1 MKKKA
6 FGIVLL
12 VLAALV
18 LLQGNFGI
26 PSFGGQIW
34 PLIGIGF
41 FAFQSI
47 GALLRRHFTSA
58 SFTVLVALLIAN
70 HFYAILPIPNQSLFW
85 AGVLIVLG
93 VSMLTHTNRTW
104 NGKKW
109 WYDGEK
115 TILTEKEVAFGSGT
129 FYKQNQ
135 DLVEDEF
142 EVGFGNA
149 KIYYDNAEMLG
160 DSATLKIEVG
170 FGNAVVYVPQHWRVD
185 LKVETFCGAAKADA
199 PVAPTSKTL
208 IIRGDVAF
216 GKLGIVYVK

>member
-1 MKKKA
+1 MKKKV

-26 PSFGGQIW
+26 PSLEGEIW

-41 FAFQSI
+41 FAYQSVE
-47 GALLRRHFTSA
+47 ALLRRHFTSA
-58 SFTVLVALLIAN
+58 TVTALVALMIAN
-70 HFYAILPIPNQSLFW
+70 HFYDILPIPNQSLFW
-85 AGVLIVLG
+85 ASVLIVLG

-115 TILTEKEVAFGSGT
+115 TILTDKEVAFGAGT
-129 FYKQNQ
+129 FYKQDQ
-135 DLVEDEF
+135 ELVEDEF

-170 FGNAVVYVPQHWRVD
+170 FGNAVIYVPQHWRVD

-208 IIRGDVAF
+208 IIRGEVAF
-216 GKLGIVYVK
+216 GKLEVVYVK

>member
-26 PSFGGQIW
+26 PSLEGEIW

-41 FAFQSI
+41 FAYQSVEAI
-47 GALLRRHFTSA
+47 LRRHFTSA
-58 SFTVLVALLIAN
+58 TVTALVALMIAN
-70 HFYAILPIPNQSLFW
+70 HFYDILPIPNQSLFW
-85 AGVLIVLG
+85 ASVLIVLG

-115 TILTEKEVAFGSGT
+115 TILTDKEVAFGAGT
-129 FYKQNQ
+129 FYKQDQ
-135 DLVEDEF
+135 ELVEDEF

-216 GKLGIVYVK
+216 GKLGVVYVK

>member
-1 MKKKA
+1 MKNKA

-26 PSFGGQIW
+26 PSLGGHIW

-41 FAFQSI
+41 FAYQSVE
-47 GALLRRHFTSA
+47 ALLRRHLTSA
-58 SFTVLVALLIAN
+58 SFTALVALMIAN
-70 HFYAILPIPNQSLFW
+70 HFYDILSIPNQSLFW
-85 AGVLIVLG
+85 ASILIVLG
-93 VSMLTHTNRTW
+93 VSSLTHSNRTW

-109 WYDGEK
+109 WFDGEK
-115 TILTEKEVAFGSGT
+115 TILLDKEVAFGTGT
-129 FYKQNQ
+129 FYKQDQ
-135 DLVEDEF
+135 ELVEDQV

-160 DSATLKIEVG
+160 DFATLNIEVG
-170 FGNAVVYVPQHWRVD
+170 FGNAVIYVPQHWRVD

-199 PVAPTSKTL
+199 PLGPTSKTL

-216 GKLGIVYVK
+216 GKLGVVYVK

>member
-26 PSFGGQIW
+26 PSFGGEIW

-41 FAFQSI
+41 FAYQSVEAI
-47 GALLRRHFTSA
+47 LRRHFTSA

>member
-26 PSFGGQIW
+26 PSLEGEIW

-41 FAFQSI
+41 FAYQSVEAI
-47 GALLRRHFTSA
+47 LRRHFTSA
-58 SFTVLVALLIAN
+58 SFTALVALMIAN
-70 HFYAILPIPNQSLFW
+70 HFYDILPIPNQSLFW
-85 AGVLIVLG
+85 ASILIVMG
-93 VSMLTHTNRTW
+93 VSALTHSNRTW

-115 TILTEKEVAFGSGT
+115 TILTDKEVAFGAGT
-129 FYKQNQ
+129 FYKQDQ
-135 DLVEDEF
+135 ELVEDEF

-160 DSATLKIEVG
+160 DFATLNIEVG
-170 FGNAVVYVPQHWRVD
+170 FGNAVIYVPQHWRVD

-199 PVAPTSKTL
+199 PLGPTSKTL

-216 GKLGIVYVK
+216 GKLGVVYVK

>member
-26 PSFGGQIW
+26 PSLEGEIW

-41 FAFQSI
+41 FAYQSVEAI
-47 GALLRRHFTSA
+47 LRRHFTSA
-58 SFTVLVALLIAN
+58 SVTALVALMIAN
-70 HFYAILPIPNQSLFW
+70 HFYDILPIPNQSLFW
-85 AGVLIVLG
+85 ASVLIVLG

-115 TILTEKEVAFGSGT
+115 TILTDKEVAFGAGT
-129 FYKQNQ
+129 FYKQDQ

-170 FGNAVVYVPQHWRVD
+170 FGNAVIYVPQHWRVD

-216 GKLGIVYVK
+216 GKLGVVYVK

>member
-12 VLAALV
+12 ILAALV

-26 PSFGGQIW
+26 PSLGGQIL

-41 FAFQSI
+41 FAYQSV
-47 GALLRRHFTSA
+47 GALLRSHLTSA
-58 SFTVLVALLIAN
+58 SFTALVALMIAN
-70 HFYAILPIPNQSLFW
+70 HFYGILPIPNQSLFW
-85 AGVLIVLG
+85 ASILIVMG
-93 VSMLTHTNRTW
+93 VSALTHSNRTW
-104 NGKKW
+104 NGKRW

-115 TILTEKEVAFGSGT
+115 TIFIDKEVAFGTGT

-135 DLVEDEF
+135 ELVDDQV

-149 KIYYDNAEMLG
+149 KIYYDNAEILG
-160 DSATLKIEVG
+160 DTATLKVEVG
-170 FGNAVVYVPQHWRVD
+170 FGNAVIYVPQHWGVD
-185 LKVETFCGAAKADA
+185 LKVETFCGVAKADT
-199 PVAPTSKTL
+199 PLAPTSKTL

>member
-26 PSFGGQIW
+26 PSLGGHIW

-41 FAFQSI
+41 FAYQSVE
-47 GALLRRHFTSA
+47 ALLRRHLTSA
-58 SFTVLVALLIAN
+58 SFTALVALMIAN
-70 HFYAILPIPNQSLFW
+70 HFYDILPIPNQSLFW
-85 AGVLIVLG
+85 ASILIVMG
-93 VSMLTHTNRTW
+93 VSALTHSNRTW

-109 WYDGEK
+109 WYDGKK
-115 TILTEKEVAFGSGT
+115 TILTDKEVAFRTGT

-135 DLVEDEF
+135 ELVDDQV

-149 KIYYDNAEMLG
+149 KIYYDNAEILG
-160 DSATLKIEVG
+160 DSATLKVEVG
-170 FGNAVVYVPQHWRVD
+170 FGNAVIYVPQHWRVD
-185 LKVETFCGAAKADA
+185 LKVETFCGVAKADTSL
-199 PVAPTSKTL
+199 APTSKTL

>member
-26 PSFGGQIW
+26 PSLEGEIW

-41 FAFQSI
+41 FAYQSVESI
-47 GALLRRHFTSA
+47 LRRHFTSA
-58 SFTVLVALLIAN
+58 SFTALVALLIAN
-70 HFYAILPIPNQSLFW
+70 HFYDILPIPNQSLFW

-93 VSMLTHTNRTW
+93 VGMLTNSNKTW
-104 NGKKW
+104 SGKKW

-115 TILTEKEVAFGSGT
+115 TILTEKEVAFGAGT
-129 FYKQNQ
+129 FYKQDQ
-135 DLVEDEF
+135 ELVEDEF

-160 DSATLKIEVG
+160 DFATLNIEVG
-170 FGNAVVYVPQHWRVD
+170 FGNAVIYVPQHWRVD

-216 GKLGIVYVK
+216 GKLGVVYVK

>member
-26 PSFGGQIW
+26 PSLGGHIW

-41 FAFQSI
+41 FAYQSVE
-47 GALLRRHFTSA
+47 ALLRRHLTSA
-58 SFTVLVALLIAN
+58 SFTALVALMIAN
-70 HFYAILPIPNQSLFW
+70 HFYDILPIPNQSLFW

-93 VSMLTHTNRTW
+93 VSMLTHSNRTW

-115 TILTEKEVAFGSGT
+115 TILTDKEVAFGAGT
-129 FYKQNQ
+129 FYKQDQ
-135 DLVEDEF
+135 ELVEDEF

-170 FGNAVVYVPQHWRVD
+170 FGNAVIYVPQHWRVD

-216 GKLGIVYVK
+216 GKLGVVYVK

>member
-26 PSFGGQIW
+26 PSLGGHIW
-34 PLIGIGF
+34 PLLGIAF
-41 FAFQSI
+41 FAYQSVE
-47 GALLRRHFTSA
+47 ALLRRHLTSA
-58 SFTVLVALLIAN
+58 VFTTFVALMIAN
-70 HFYAILPIPNQSLFW
+70 HFYDILPIPNQSLFW
-85 AGVLIVLG
+85 ASILIVMG
-93 VSMLTHTNRTW
+93 VSALTHSNRTW

-115 TILTEKEVAFGSGT
+115 TIMTDKEVAFGAGT
-129 FYKQNQ
+129 FYKQDQ
-135 DLVEDEF
+135 ELVEDEF

-160 DSATLKIEVG
+160 DFATLNIEVG
-170 FGNAVVYVPQHWRVD
+170 FGNAVIYVPQHWRVD

-199 PVAPTSKTL
+199 PLGPTSKTL

-216 GKLGIVYVK
+216 GKLGVVYVK

>member
-1 MKKKA
+1 MKKKV

-26 PSFGGQIW
+26 PSLEGQIW

-41 FAFQSI
+41 FAYQSVEAI
-47 GALLRRHFTSA
+47 LRRHFTSA
-58 SFTVLVALLIAN
+58 SVTALVALMIAN
-70 HFYAILPIPNQSLFW
+70 HFYDILPIPNQSLFW
-85 AGVLIVLG
+85 ASVLIVLG

-115 TILTEKEVAFGSGT
+115 TILTDKEVAFGAGT
-129 FYKQNQ
+129 FYKQDQ
-135 DLVEDEF
+135 ELVEDEF

-170 FGNAVVYVPQHWRVD
+170 FGNAVIYVPQHWRVD

-216 GKLGIVYVK
+216 GKLGVVYVK

>member
-26 PSFGGQIW
+26 PSLGGHIW

-41 FAFQSI
+41 FTYQSVE
-47 GALLRRHFTSA
+47 ALLRRHLTSA
-58 SFTVLVALLIAN
+58 VFTALVAVMIAN
-70 HFYAILPIPNQSLFW
+70 HFYDILPIPNQSLFW
-85 AGVLIVLG
+85 ASILIVLG
-93 VSMLTHTNRTW
+93 VNYLTHSNRTW

-115 TILTEKEVAFGSGT
+115 TIMTDKEVAFGSGT
-129 FYKQNQ
+129 FYKQDQ
-135 DLVEDEF
+135 DLVDDQV
-142 EVGFGNA
+142 EVAFGNA

-170 FGNAVVYVPQHWRVD
+170 FGNAVIYVPQHWRVD

-199 PVAPTSKTL
+199 PLAPTSKTL

-216 GKLGIVYVK
+216 GKLGVVYVK

>member
-12 VLAALV
+12 VLAAFV

-26 PSFGGQIW
+26 PSLGGHIW

-41 FAFQSI
+41 FAYQSVEAI
-47 GALLRRHFTSA
+47 LRRHFTSA
-58 SFTVLVALLIAN
+58 SFTALVALMIAN
-70 HFYAILPIPNQSLFW
+70 HFYDILPIPNQSLFW
-85 AGVLIVLG
+85 ASILIVMG
-93 VSMLTHTNRTW
+93 VSALTHSNRTW

-115 TILTEKEVAFGSGT
+115 TILTDKEVAFGAGT
-129 FYKQNQ
+129 FYKQDQ
-135 DLVEDEF
+135 ELVEDEF

-160 DSATLKIEVG
+160 DFATLNIEVG
-170 FGNAVVYVPQHWRVD
+170 FGNAVIYVPQHWRVD

-216 GKLGIVYVK
+216 GKLGVVYVK

>member
-26 PSFGGQIW
+26 PSLGGQIW

-41 FAFQSI
+41 FAYQSVE
-47 GALLRRHFTSA
+47 ALLRRHLTSA
-58 SFTVLVALLIAN
+58 TFTALVALMIAN
-70 HFYAILPIPNQSLFW
+70 HFYDILPIPNQSLFW
-85 AGVLIVLG
+85 ASVLIVLG

-115 TILTEKEVAFGSGT
+115 TILTDKEVAFGAGT
-129 FYKQNQ
+129 FYKQDQ
-135 DLVEDEF
+135 ELVEDEF

-170 FGNAVVYVPQHWRVD
+170 FGNAVIYVPQHWRVD

-199 PVAPTSKTL
+199 PLGPTSKTL

-216 GKLGIVYVK
+216 GKLGVVYVS

>member
-1 MKKKA
+1 MKKKV

-12 VLAALV
+12 VLAAVV

-34 PLIGIGF
+34 PLIGIAF
-41 FAFQSI
+41 FAYQSVEAI
-47 GALLRRHFTSA
+47 LRRHFTSA
-58 SFTVLVALLIAN
+58 SVTALVALMIAN
-70 HFYAILPIPNQSLFW
+70 HFYDILPIPNQSLFW
-85 AGVLIVLG
+85 ASVLIVLG

-115 TILTEKEVAFGSGT
+115 TILTDKEVAFGAGT
-129 FYKQNQ
+129 FYKQDQ
-135 DLVEDEF
+135 ELVEDEF

-160 DSATLKIEVG
+160 DFATLNIEVG
-170 FGNAVVYVPQHWRVD
+170 FGNAVIYVPQHWRVD

-199 PVAPTSKTL
+199 PLGPTSKTL

-216 GKLGIVYVK
+216 GKLGVVYVK

>member
-41 FAFQSI
+41 FAYQSV
-47 GALLRRHFTSA
+47 GAILRRHFTSA
-58 SFTVLVALLIAN
+58 SVTALVALMIAN
-70 HFYAILPIPNQSLFW
+70 HFYDILPIPNQSLFW
-85 AGVLIVLG
+85 ASILIVMG
-93 VSMLTHTNRTW
+93 VSALTHSNRTW

-115 TILTEKEVAFGSGT
+115 TILTDKEVAFGAGT
-129 FYKQNQ
+129 FYKQDQ
-135 DLVEDEF
+135 ELVEDEF

-160 DSATLKIEVG
+160 DFATLNIEVG
-170 FGNAVVYVPQHWRVD
+170 FGNAVIYVPQHWRVD

-199 PVAPTSKTL
+199 PLGPTSKTL

-216 GKLGIVYVK
+216 GKLGVVYVK

>member
-1 MKKKA
+1 MKKKV

-12 VLAALV
+12 VLAAVV

-41 FAFQSI
+41 FAYQSVEAI
-47 GALLRRHFTSA
+47 LRRHFTSA
-58 SFTVLVALLIAN
+58 SFTALVALMIAN
-70 HFYAILPIPNQSLFW
+70 HFYDILPIPNQSLFW

>member
-41 FAFQSI
+41 FAYQSVE
-47 GALLRRHFTSA
+47 AMLRRHFTSA
-58 SFTVLVALLIAN
+58 SVTALVALMIAN
-70 HFYAILPIPNQSLFW
+70 HFYDILPIPNQSLFW
-85 AGVLIVLG
+85 ASILIVMG
-93 VSMLTHTNRTW
+93 VSALTHSNRTW

-109 WYDGEK
+109 WYDGKK
-115 TILTEKEVAFGSGT
+115 TILTDKEVAFGTGT
-129 FYKQNQ
+129 FYKQEQ
-135 DLVEDEF
+135 ELVEDQV

-160 DSATLKIEVG
+160 DTATLKVEVG
-170 FGNAVVYVPQHWRVD
+170 FGNAVIYVPQHWGVD
-185 LKVETFCGAAKADA
+185 LKVETFCGVAKADTPLA
-199 PVAPTSKTL
+199 PISKTL

>member
-26 PSFGGQIW
+26 PSLEGEIW

-41 FAFQSI
+41 FAYQSVEAI
-47 GALLRRHFTSA
+47 LRRHFTSA
-58 SFTVLVALLIAN
+58 SFTALVALMIAN
-70 HFYAILPIPNQSLFW
+70 HFYDILPIPNQSLFW

-115 TILTEKEVAFGSGT
+115 TILTDKEVAFGAGT
-129 FYKQNQ
+129 FYKQDQ
-135 DLVEDEF
+135 ELVEDEF

-160 DSATLKIEVG
+160 DFATLNIEVG
-170 FGNAVVYVPQHWRVD
+170 FGNAVIYVPQHWRVD

-216 GKLGIVYVK
+216 GKLGVVYVK

>member
-12 VLAALV
+12 VLAALI

-34 PLIGIGF
+34 PLLGIAF
-41 FAFQSI
+41 FAYQSV
-47 GALLRRHFTSA
+47 GALLRRHLTSA
-58 SFTVLVALLIAN
+58 SFTALVALMIAN
-70 HFYAILPIPNQSLFW
+70 HFYGILPIPNQSLFW
-85 AGVLIVLG
+85 ASILIVMG
-93 VSMLTHTNRTW
+93 VSALTHSNRTW
-104 NGKKW
+104 NGKKGW
-109 WYDGEK
+109 DDGKK
-115 TILTEKEVAFGSGT
+115 TILTDKEVAFGTGT

-135 DLVEDEF
+135 ELVDDQV

-149 KIYYDNAEMLG
+149 KIYYDNAEILG
-160 DSATLKIEVG
+160 DSATLKVEVG
-170 FGNAVVYVPQHWRVD
+170 FGNAVIYVPKHWGVD
-185 LKVETFCGAAKADA
+185 LKVETFCGVAKADT
-199 PVAPTSKTL
+199 PLAPTSKTL

>member
-26 PSFGGQIW
+26 PSLEGEIW

-41 FAFQSI
+41 FAYQSVEAI
-47 GALLRRHFTSA
+47 LRRHFTSA
-58 SFTVLVALLIAN
+58 TVTALVALMIAN
-70 HFYAILPIPNQSLFW
+70 HFYDILPIPNQSLFW
-85 AGVLIVLG
+85 ASVLIVLG

-115 TILTEKEVAFGSGT
+115 TILTDKEVAFGAGT
-129 FYKQNQ
+129 FYKQDQ
-135 DLVEDEF
+135 ELVEDEF

-170 FGNAVVYVPQHWRVD
+170 FGNAVIYVPQHWRVD

-216 GKLGIVYVK
+216 GKLGVVYVK

>member
-26 PSFGGQIW
+26 PSLGGHIW
-34 PLIGIGF
+34 PMIGIGF
-41 FAFQSI
+41 FAYQSVE
-47 GALLRRHFTSA
+47 ALLRRHFTSA
-58 SFTVLVALLIAN
+58 SVTALVALMIAN
-70 HFYAILPIPNQSLFW
+70 HFYDILPIPNQSLFW
-85 AGVLIVLG
+85 ASILIVMG
-93 VSMLTHTNRTW
+93 VSALTHSNRTW

-115 TILTEKEVAFGSGT
+115 TILTDKEVAFGTGT
-129 FYKQNQ
+129 FYKQDQ
-135 DLVEDEF
+135 ELVEDQV

-160 DSATLKIEVG
+160 DSATLKVEVG
-170 FGNAVVYVPQHWRVD
+170 FGNAVIYVPQHWRVD
-185 LKVETFCGAAKADA
+185 LKVETFCGVAKADTSL
-199 PVAPTSKTL
+199 APTSKTL

>member
-1 MKKKA
+1 MKKKV

-26 PSFGGQIW
+26 PSLGGHIW

-41 FAFQSI
+41 FAYQSVES
-47 GALLRRHFTSA
+47 LLRRHFTSA
-58 SFTVLVALLIAN
+58 SFTALVALMIAN
-70 HFYAILPIPNQSLFW
+70 HFYDILPIPNQSLFW
-85 AGVLIVLG
+85 ASILIVMG
-93 VSMLTHTNRTW
+93 VSALTHSNRTW

-115 TILTEKEVAFGSGT
+115 TILTDKEVAFGAGT
-129 FYKQNQ
+129 FYKQDQ
-135 DLVEDEF
+135 ELVEDEF

-170 FGNAVVYVPQHWRVD
+170 FGNAVIYVPQHWRVD

-216 GKLGIVYVK
+216 GKLGVVYVK

>member
-41 FAFQSI
+41 FAYQSI
-47 GALLRRHFTSA
+47 EALLRRRLTSA
-58 SFTVLVALLIAN
+58 VFTAFIALMIAN
-70 HFYAILPIPNQSLFW
+70 HFYDILPIPNQSLFW

-93 VSMLTHTNRTW
+93 VGMLTNSSKTW

-129 FYKQNQ
+129 FYKQDQ

>member
-26 PSFGGQIW
+26 PSLGGHIW

-41 FAFQSI
+41 FAYQSVEAI
-47 GALLRRHFTSA
+47 LRRHFTSA
-58 SFTVLVALLIAN
+58 SFTALVALMIAN
-70 HFYAILPIPNQSLFW
+70 HFYDILPIPNQSLFW
-85 AGVLIVLG
+85 ASVLIVLG

-115 TILTEKEVAFGSGT
+115 TILTDKEVAFGAGT
-129 FYKQNQ
+129 FYKQDQ
-135 DLVEDEF
+135 ELVEDEF

-160 DSATLKIEVG
+160 DFATLNIEVG
-170 FGNAVVYVPQHWRVD
+170 FGNAVIYVPQHWRVD
-185 LKVETFCGAAKADA
+185 LKVETFCGAAKSDA

-216 GKLGIVYVK
+216 GKLGVVYVK

>member
-26 PSFGGQIW
+26 PSLEGEIW

-41 FAFQSI
+41 FAYQSVEAI
-47 GALLRRHFTSA
+47 LRRHFTSA
-58 SFTVLVALLIAN
+58 SVTALVALMIAN
-70 HFYAILPIPNQSLFW
+70 HFYDILPIPNQSLFW
-85 AGVLIVLG
+85 ASILIVMG
-93 VSMLTHTNRTW
+93 VSALTHSNRTW

-109 WYDGEK
+109 WYDGKK
-115 TILTEKEVAFGSGT
+115 TILIDKEVAFGTGT
-129 FYKQNQ
+129 FYKQEQ
-135 DLVEDEF
+135 ELVEDQV

-170 FGNAVVYVPQHWRVD
+170 FGNAVIYVPQHWGVD
-185 LKVETFCGAAKADA
+185 LKVETFCGVAKADT
-199 PVAPTSKTL
+199 PLAPTSKTL

>member
-18 LLQGNFGI
+18 LLQGSFGI

-41 FAFQSI
+41 FAYQSVE
-47 GALLRRHFTSA
+47 ALLRRHFNSA
-58 SFTVLVALLIAN
+58 TFTALVALMIAN
-70 HFYAILPIPNQSLFW
+70 HFYDILPIPNQSLFW
-85 AGVLIVLG
+85 ASVLIVLG

-109 WYDGEK
+109 WYDSEK
-115 TILTEKEVAFGSGT
+115 TILTDKEVAFGSGT
-129 FYKQNQ
+129 FYKQDQ
-135 DLVEDEF
+135 ELVEDEF

-160 DSATLKIEVG
+160 DTATLKIEVG
-170 FGNAVVYVPQHWRVD
+170 FGNAVIYVPQHWRVD
-185 LKVETFCGAAKADA
+185 LKVETFCGVAKADTSL
-199 PVAPTSKTL
+199 APTSKTL

-216 GKLGIVYVK
+216 GKLGVVYVK

>member
-12 VLAALV
+12 VLAALI

-26 PSFGGQIW
+26 PSLGGQIW
-34 PLIGIGF
+34 PLLGIVF
-41 FAFQSI
+41 FAYQSVE
-47 GALLRRHFTSA
+47 ALLRRHLTSA
-58 SFTVLVALLIAN
+58 SFTALVALMIAN
-70 HFYAILPIPNQSLFW
+70 HFYDILPIPNQSLFW
-85 AGVLIVLG
+85 ASILIVMG
-93 VSMLTHTNRTW
+93 VSALTHSNRTW

-109 WYDGEK
+109 WYDGKK
-115 TILTEKEVAFGSGT
+115 TILTDKEVAFGTGT
-129 FYKQNQ
+129 FYKQDQ
-135 DLVEDEF
+135 ELVEDQV

-160 DSATLKIEVG
+160 DSATLKVEVG
-170 FGNAVVYVPQHWRVD
+170 FGNAVIYVPQHWRVD
-185 LKVETFCGAAKADA
+185 LKVETFCGVAKADTSL
-199 PVAPTSKTL
+199 APTSKTL

>member
-12 VLAALV
+12 ILAALI

-34 PLIGIGF
+34 PLLGIAF
-41 FAFQSI
+41 FAYQSVE
-47 GALLRRHFTSA
+47 ALLRRHLTSA
-58 SFTVLVALLIAN
+58 VFTAFVALMIAN
-70 HFYAILPIPNQSLFW
+70 HFYDILPIPNQSLFW
-85 AGVLIVLG
+85 ASILIVMG
-93 VSMLTHTNRTW
+93 VSALTHSNRTW

-109 WYDGEK
+109 WYDGKK
-115 TILTEKEVAFGSGT
+115 TILTDKEVAFGTGT
-129 FYKQNQ
+129 FYKQEQ
-135 DLVEDEF
+135 ELVEDQV

-160 DSATLKIEVG
+160 DTATLKVEVG
-170 FGNAVVYVPQHWRVD
+170 FGNAVIYVPQHWRVD
-185 LKVETFCGAAKADA
+185 LKVETFCGVAKTDTSL
-199 PVAPTSKTL
+199 APTSKTL

-216 GKLGIVYVK
+216 GKLGVVYVK

>member
-1 MKKKA
+1 MKKKV

-26 PSFGGQIW
+26 PSLGGQIW

-41 FAFQSI
+41 FAYQSI
-47 GALLRRHFTSA
+47 EALLRRHLTSA
-58 SFTVLVALLIAN
+58 SFTALVALMIAN
-70 HFYAILPIPNQSLFW
+70 HFYDILPIPNQSLFW
-85 AGVLIVLG
+85 ASILIVMG
-93 VSMLTHTNRTW
+93 VSALTHSNRTW

-115 TILTEKEVAFGSGT
+115 TILTDKEVAFGAGT
-129 FYKQNQ
+129 FYKQDQ
-135 DLVEDEF
+135 ELVEDEF

-160 DSATLKIEVG
+160 DFATLNIEVG
-170 FGNAVVYVPQHWRVD
+170 FGNAVIYVPQHWRVD

-199 PVAPTSKTL
+199 PLGPTSKTL

-216 GKLGIVYVK
+216 GKLGVVYVK

>member
-26 PSFGGQIW
+26 PSFGGEIW

-41 FAFQSI
+41 FAYQSVEAI
-47 GALLRRHFTSA
+47 LRRHFTSA
-58 SFTVLVALLIAN
+58 SVTALVALMIAN
-70 HFYAILPIPNQSLFW
+70 HFYDILPIPNQSLFW
-85 AGVLIVLG
+85 ASVLIVLG

-115 TILTEKEVAFGSGT
+115 TILTDKEVAFGAGT
-129 FYKQNQ
+129 FYKQDQ
-135 DLVEDEF
+135 ELVEDEF

-170 FGNAVVYVPQHWRVD
+170 FGSAVIYVPQHWRVD

-216 GKLGIVYVK
+216 GKLGVVYVK

>member
-26 PSFGGQIW
+26 PSLGGHIW

-41 FAFQSI
+41 FAFQSVE
-47 GALLRRHFTSA
+47 ALLRRHLTSA
-58 SFTVLVALLIAN
+58 SFTALVALMIAN
-70 HFYAILPIPNQSLFW
+70 HFYDILPIPNQSLFW
-85 AGVLIVLG
+85 ASVLIVLG

-115 TILTEKEVAFGSGT
+115 TILTDKEVAFGAGT
-129 FYKQNQ
+129 FYKQDQ
-135 DLVEDEF
+135 ELVEDEF

-160 DSATLKIEVG
+160 DFATLNIEVG
-170 FGNAVVYVPQHWRVD
+170 FGNAVIYVPQHWRAD

-199 PVAPTSKTL
+199 PLAPTSKTL

-216 GKLGIVYVK
+216 GKLGVVYVK

>member
-18 LLQGNFGI
+18 LLQGSFGI

-41 FAFQSI
+41 FAYQSVE
-47 GALLRRHFTSA
+47 ALLRRHLTSA
-58 SFTVLVALLIAN
+58 SFTALVALMIAN
-70 HFYAILPIPNQSLFW
+70 HFYDILPIPNQSLFW

-115 TILTEKEVAFGSGT
+115 TILTDKEVAFGAGT
-129 FYKQNQ
+129 FYKQDQ
-135 DLVEDEF
+135 ELVEDEF

-170 FGNAVVYVPQHWRVD
+170 FGNAVIYVPQHWRVD

-216 GKLGIVYVK
+216 GKLGVVYVK

>member
-26 PSFGGQIW
+26 PSLEGKIW

-41 FAFQSI
+41 FAYQSV

-58 SFTVLVALLIAN
+58 SFTALVALLIAN
-70 HFYAILPIPNQSLFW
+70 HFYDILPFPNQSLFW

-115 TILTEKEVAFGSGT
+115 TILTEKEVAFGIGT

-216 GKLGIVYVK
+216 GKLGVVYVK

>member
-26 PSFGGQIW
+26 PSLGGHIW

-149 KIYYDNAEMLG
+149 
-160 DSATLKIEVG
+160 
-170 FGNAVVYVPQHWRVD
+170 VVYVPQHWRVD

>member
-26 PSFGGQIW
+26 PSLGGHIW

-41 FAFQSI
+41 FAYQSI
-47 GALLRRHFTSA
+47 EALLRRHLTSA
-58 SFTVLVALLIAN
+58 TFTALVALMIAN
-70 HFYAILPIPNQSLFW
+70 HFYDILPIPNQSLFW
-85 AGVLIVLG
+85 ASILIVMG
-93 VSMLTHTNRTW
+93 VSALTHSNRTW

-115 TILTEKEVAFGSGT
+115 TILTDKEVAFGAGT
-129 FYKQNQ
+129 FYKQDQ
-135 DLVEDEF
+135 ELVEDEF

-170 FGNAVVYVPQHWRVD
+170 FGNAVIYVPQHWRVD

-199 PVAPTSKTL
+199 PLAPTSKTL

-216 GKLGIVYVK
+216 GKLGVVYVK